1 MFKYGF
7 NDPVVRSALAAFV
20 GTVSFMALLSFLLD

>member
-7 NDPVVRSALAAFV
+7 NDPIVRSALAALV
-20 GTVSFMALLSFLLD
+20 GTVSFMALMAFLLR